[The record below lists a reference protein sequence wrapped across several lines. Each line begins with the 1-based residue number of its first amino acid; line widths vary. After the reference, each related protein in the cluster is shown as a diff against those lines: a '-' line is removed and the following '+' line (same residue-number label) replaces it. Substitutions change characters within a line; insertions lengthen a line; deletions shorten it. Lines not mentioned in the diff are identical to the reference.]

1 MALLKEGST
10 YLASVDERELY
21 FKNRGNRSNIV
32 IYVEVKVLQI
42 IEANEHDRYY
52 KIEIR
57 NPEGFTEHWVPEE
70 IFSKYTRTNENQ
82 FKKIEI
88 IDELPSP
95 KLKQRLY
102 FDSE

>member
-1 MALLKEGST
+1 MNKLPAEDVT
-10 YLASVDERELY
+10 YLACIWEKLHADRDLVLSQR
-21 FKNRGNRSNIV
+21 
-32 IYVEVKVLQI
+32 YVEITILRVFKASSGQC
-42 IEANEHDRYY
+42 YY

-57 NPEGFTEHWVPEE
+57 NPKGFTEHWVPEE

>member
-1 MALLKEGST
+1 MNKLPAEDVS
-10 YLASVDERELY
+10 YLACIWEKLHADRDLVLSQ
-21 FKNRGNRSNIV
+21 K
-32 IYVEVKVLQI
+32 YVEITVLRVFKASNGQC
-42 IEANEHDRYY
+42 YY

-57 NPEGFTEHWVPEE
+57 NSKGFTEHWVPEE
-70 IFSKYTRTNENQ
+70 IFSKYTLTNENQ